1 MEKLLTL
8 LDRDNLV
15 VAAVTVICVCAMYV
29 FGPDGSKE
37 IRLTPVWRALR
48 DGAWAAAQNSN
59 LSPPSPCSGPAVA
72 SAAGLVLLLVMCSP
86 ASSRVLNSRAY
97 RHVQG
102 LQRPVP

>member
-37 IRLTPVWRALR
+37 IINTGLGGLLGMAL
-48 DGAWAAAQNSN
+48 GS
-59 LSPPSPCSGPAVA
+59 
-72 SAAGLVLLLVMCSP
+72 SAK
-86 ASSRVLNSRAY
+86 
-97 RHVQG
+97 
-102 LQRPVP
+102 